1 MDYFLGGVQLGFIYS
16 LLALGIVLVYRATRV
31 INFAH
36 ADFATFG
43 TFIFLSALNILGS
56 GFTILCAFLGFFSS
70 GLIAFFISYFVFYEA
85 QRRGVSPLGIT
96 IGTIAVSF
104 FIQSIEIII
113 WGAEPKS
120 VPSFFPGRIELFG
133 FSLSKTFILVLI
145 VSLLTLSVFY
155 LVITR
160 TKFGISIRAV
170 SQNPDMSRILGV
182 RFRFVVS
189 SIWGISAAIAGISG
203 ILLAPLYSVDQTFL
217 FDPFLKAFIGAIIG
231 GIDSVPGAVFGSIIV
246 GLAESLFGGYVS
258 IKYKTAF
265 IFLIGIISLALRP
278 EGIFGREIKERV

>member
-1 MDYFLGGVQLGFIYS
+1 MDYIFRGVQLGFIYS
-16 LLALGIVLVYRATRV
+16 LLAIGIVLVYRATRV

-43 TFIFLSALNILGS
+43 TFIFLSALNKLGS
-56 GFTILCAFLGFFSS
+56 GFSILCAILGFFAS
-70 GLIAFFISYFVFYEA
+70 GLIAFIVSYFVFYEA

-96 IGTIAVSF
+96 IGTIAISF
-104 FIQSIEIII
+104 FIQSFEIIV
-113 WGAEPKS
+113 WGPEPKS
-120 VPSFFPGRIELFG
+120 VPSFFQGTIDVFG
-133 FSLSKTFILVLI
+133 FSISKTFILVLI

-155 LVITR
+155 LVITKTR
-160 TKFGISIRAV
+160 FGISIRAV

-189 SIWGISAAIAGISG
+189 SIWGLSAAIAGISG
-203 ILLAPLYSVDQTFL
+203 ILLAPLYSVDQVFL
-217 FDPFLKAFIGAIIG
+217 FDPFLKAFIGAIVG
-231 GIDSVPGAVFGSIIV
+231 GIDSVPGAVVGSIIV

-265 IFLIGIISLALRP
+265 IFLIGVVSLALRP